1 MSTDSRGKP
10 GERKSSAASPETP
23 IDKLVEVISRSQQ
36 NYRELIDNLDQAV
49 FTLSTDGE
57 VRVAN
62 RRLCEVLGVPF
73 QELVGHSLA
82 EFVESPALEQARRF
96 LPTLA
101 QDGTWSGIIPIRLK
115 KEAKARYFSC
125 WLQAVA
131 ENGRVT
137 DVIGWARDVTDQQ
150 ESEMRFT
157 QFFESLSAGVFF
169 STVDGQ
175 MLDANP
181 ALVRMWGFDSRE
193 DLQAHNLR
201 ERYADPEQRKQLVQ
215 DTTTDGSVQDRQ
227 ITYRR
232 KDGTH
237 MEGRAS
243 AMAIRDREGRV
254 VRFQGTIVD
263 VTDRVEIEKQLRR
276 EQEFTRR
283 LVECFPD
290 LIAVVDTEG
299 RFTFASERAK
309 DVLGVTAAQHIGR
322 RMGDRTHPDDRAAL
336 ADMLAG
342 ILEGRKRSGQLE
354 YRVAHADGS
363 WKTLRGSFGPLYDE
377 SGKRITGVIASA
389 RDVTESLLIEQH
401 LARREKLAAMGQM
414 MAGAAHEL
422 NNPLTAILGVS
433 DLLRENAGDD
443 ATRRRAD
450 LILQQARR
458 AASIVQN
465 LVAFSRP
472 AALGNAKVGLAE
484 IIERVLL
491 AQRKSLAERN
501 IRVNMDAAPDLPQV
515 EGDARL
521 LTQVFTNLITNAEQS
536 IAAARE
542 SGTIEIS
549 LSRQGK
555 QVCVSVADDGGGISA
570 DNMGKI
576 FDPFFT
582 TKRPGGGTGLGL
594 TICMAVAKEHG
605 GRIEVESAPG
615 SGATFHVLL
624 PVAPGTPASA
634 PVPDAK
640 ASSKARGTPG
650 GSPLSGHTALIVDDE
665 EGIREI
671 VQEGLLARGMKA
683 QAVESSEAALT
694 YLRSN
699 ACDVVVCDFNL
710 PGLSGIQFLEKMRA
724 QGTGSLP
731 PFVFMTG
738 EMLDPEAFERFR
750 KDGMRLLQKPFHLS
764 TLTDLLTELLQA
776 QPSPAR

>member
-1 MSTDSRGKP
+1 MSTDSPGKP
-10 GERKSSAASPETP
+10 GGRNSPVASPETP

-73 QELVGHSLA
+73 QELVGHSLS
-82 EFVESPALEQARRF
+82 EFIESPTSGEAGRSMG
-96 LPTLA
+96 TLA
-101 QDGTWSGIIPIRLK
+101 KSGTWSGIIPVKLK
-115 KEAKARYFSC
+115 RDSKQRYFNC
-125 WLQAVA
+125 WLQAVT

-137 DVIGWARDVTDQQ
+137 DVIGWARDVTDQH

-157 QFFESLSAGVFF
+157 QFVESLSAGVFF
-169 STVDGQ
+169 STAEGK

-181 ALVRMWGFDSRE
+181 ALIRMWGFDSKE
-193 DLQAHNLR
+193 DLQAHDLR
-201 ERYADPEQRKQLVQ
+201 ERFADPEQRERLVR
-215 DTTTDGSVQDRQ
+215 DTTVNGSVQDRQ
-227 ITYRR
+227 VTYRR

-237 MEGRAS
+237 MQGRAS
-243 AMAIRDREGRV
+243 AKAIRDRDGRV
-254 VRFQGTIVD
+254 VRFQGTIED
-263 VTDRVEIEKQLRR
+263 ITERVEIEKQLHR

-283 LVECFPD
+283 LIECFPD
-290 LIAVVDTEG
+290 LIAVVDTEA

-309 DVLGVTAAQHIGR
+309 DVLGVSGTDHIGR
-322 RMGDRTHPDDRAAL
+322 RMGDRTHPDDRTAL
-336 ADMLAG
+336 AEMLAD
-342 ILEGRKRSGQLE
+342 IVAGRKRSAQLE
-354 YRVAHADGS
+354 YRVRHMDGS

-377 SGKRITGVIASA
+377 AGKITGVVASA

-401 LARREKLAAMGQM
+401 LAQREKLAAMGQM
-414 MAGAAHEL
+414 MTGAAHEL

-433 DLLRENAGDD
+433 DLLRENAADD

-465 LVAFSRP
+465 LLAFSRP

-484 IIERVLL
+484 IVERTLL
-491 AQRKSLAERN
+491 SQRKSLSERN
-501 IRVNMDAAPDLPQV
+501 IRVSTKVSPNLPLV

-536 IAAARE
+536 IAATRQ
-542 SGTIEIS
+542 SGTIEVS
-549 LSRQGK
+549 LSRQGNHL
-555 QVCVSVADDGGGISA
+555 CVTIADDGGGISPE
-570 DNMGKI
+570 NIGKI

-582 TKRPGGGTGLGL
+582 TKRPGGGSGLGL
-594 TICMAVAKEHG
+594 TICLAVVKEHG

-615 SGATFHVLL
+615 GGATFQVLL
-624 PVAPGTPASA
+624 PVAPGTPAAA
-634 PVPDAK
+634 PPDIPTG
-640 ASSKARGTPG
+640 SKDETSARGA
-650 GSPLSGHTALIVDDE
+650 LAGHTVLIVDDE

-671 VQEGLLARGMKA
+671 VQEGLMARGMKA
-683 QAVESSEAALT
+683 EAVESSEAALA
-694 YLRSN
+694 YLKSN

-710 PGLSGIQFLEKMRA
+710 PGLSGIQFLDKIRA
-724 QGTGSLP
+724 QGMNSMPL
-731 PFVFMTG
+731 FIFMTG
-738 EMLDPEAFERFR
+738 EMLDPEAFDRFR

-764 TLTDLLTELLQA
+764 TLADLLAELLQT

>member
-1 MSTDSRGKP
+1 MSTDSPGKP
-10 GERKSSAASPETP
+10 GVQNSPAASPETP

-73 QELVGHSLA
+73 QELVGHSLS
-82 EFVESPALEQARRF
+82 EFIESPTFGDADQSII
-96 LPTLA
+96 TLA
-101 QDGTWSGIIPIRLK
+101 QSGTWSGIIPVKLK
-115 KEAKARYFSC
+115 RDSKQRYFNC
-125 WLQAVA
+125 WLQAVT

-137 DVIGWARDVTDQQ
+137 DVIGWARDVTDQH

-157 QFFESLSAGVFF
+157 QFVESLSAGVFF
-169 STVDGQ
+169 STAEGK

-181 ALVRMWGFDSRE
+181 ALIRMWGFDSKE
-193 DLQAHNLR
+193 DLQAHDLR
-201 ERYADPEQRKQLVQ
+201 ERFADPEQREQLVH
-215 DTTTDGSVQDRQ
+215 DTAVNGSVQDRQ
-227 ITYRR
+227 VTYRR

-237 MEGRAS
+237 MQGRAS
-243 AMAIRDREGRV
+243 AKAIRDRDGRV
-254 VRFQGTIVD
+254 VRFQGTIED
-263 VTDRVEIEKQLRR
+263 ITDRVEIEKQLHR

-283 LVECFPD
+283 LIECFPD
-290 LIAVVDTEG
+290 LIAVVDTEA

-309 DVLGVTAAQHIGR
+309 DVLGVSGTDHIGR
-322 RMGDRTHPDDRAAL
+322 RLGGRTHPDDRTAL
-336 ADMLAG
+336 AEMLAD
-342 ILEGRKRSGQLE
+342 IVAGRKRSAQLE
-354 YRVAHADGS
+354 YRVRHADGS

-377 SGKRITGVIASA
+377 AGKITGVVASA

-401 LARREKLAAMGQM
+401 LAQREKLAAMGQM
-414 MAGAAHEL
+414 MTGAAHEL

-433 DLLRENAGDD
+433 DLLRENAVDD

-465 LVAFSRP
+465 LLAFSRP
-472 AALGNAKVGLAE
+472 AALGNAKVGLVE
-484 IIERVLL
+484 IVERALL
-491 AQRKSLAERN
+491 SQRKSLSERN
-501 IRVNMDAAPDLPQV
+501 IRVNTQVSPDLPLV

-536 IAAARE
+536 IAATRQ
-542 SGTIEIS
+542 SGTIEVS
-549 LSRQGK
+549 LSRQGNHL
-555 QVCVSVADDGGGISA
+555 CATIADDGGGISPE
-570 DNMGKI
+570 NIGKI

-582 TKRPGGGTGLGL
+582 TKRPGGGSGLGL
-594 TICMAVAKEHG
+594 TICLAVVKEHG

-615 SGATFHVLL
+615 RGATFQVLL
-624 PVAPGTPASA
+624 PVAPGTPAAA
-634 PVPDAK
+634 PPDIPT
-640 ASSKARGTPG
+640 SSKDETSARGA
-650 GSPLSGHTALIVDDE
+650 LAGHTVLIVDDE

-671 VQEGLLARGMKA
+671 VQEGLMARGMKA
-683 QAVESSEAALT
+683 EAVESSEAALA
-694 YLRSN
+694 YLKSN

-710 PGLSGIQFLEKMRA
+710 PGLSGIQFLDKIRA
-724 QGTGSLP
+724 QGMNSMPL
-731 PFVFMTG
+731 FIFMTG
-738 EMLDPEAFERFR
+738 EMLDPEAFDRFR

-764 TLTDLLTELLQA
+764 TLADLLAELLQT